1 MFLVGSLETTV
12 ANLGGSINEF
22 NIDSFSLPGLGGW
35 EDRLSESDRS
45 LSGTHDTALDQDEVL
60 VDLTVVW
67 ETTHRSDVLGDSVG
81 LCGGVVVNTGHSTS
95 SNSVDLVVDVS
106 SGVVTEL
113 TAAGDRPLDG
123 GRMPGTDTGDLAET
137 SMCLTVQTGHAESLD
152 HTACSL
158 TTGNTDSINA
168 LGHLEDLTDA
178 DLLLEFALGPF
189 DLISDGSTVDLDLH
203 DVGLVLAEAELAD
216 LSSSDDT
223 DNSSVLLDALEV
235 TSVVILG
242 GLVLVFAVNILAE
255 SLLLG
260 SHPVLVETALDI
272 VVEVLGEDGAE
283 STEATGSLDISDE
296 SNNLHW
302 WALND
307 GDRVDDILLD
317 GLLTLTALLILDDVG
332 HASLVAHEGSKV
344 DGLALVVTGE

>member
-22 NIDSFSLPGLGGW
+22 NIDSFSLPGLGGR

-137 SMCLTVQTGHAESLD
+137 SMCLTVKARHAESLD
-152 HTACSL
+152 HTACTL
-158 TTGNTDSINA
+158 TAGNTDSINT
-168 LGHLEDLTDA
+168 LGHLEDLTNSDF
-178 DLLLEFALGPF
+178 LFEFVLGPF
-189 DLISDGSTVDLDLH
+189 DLVRDSTTVDLDLH
-203 DVGLVLAEAELAD
+203 DVGLVLAEAKLAN
-216 LSSSDDT
+216 LGRSDDT
-223 DNSSVLLDALEV
+223 DNGSVLLDALEV
-235 TSVVILG
+235 AGVVILG
-242 GLVLVFAVNILAE
+242 GLVLVLAVNILAE

-260 SHPVLVETALDI
+260 CHPVLVETALD
-272 VVEVLGEDGAE
+272 VVVKVLGEDSAEGA
-283 STEATGSLDISDE
+283 EATGRLNIADE

-302 WALND
+302 RALND
-307 GDRVDDILLD
+307 GDGVDNILLD
-317 GLLTLTALLILDDVG
+317 GLLTLTTFLILDDVG
-332 HASLVAHEGSKV
+332 HAGLVTGEGSKV

>member
-1 MFLVGSLETTV
+1 M
-12 ANLGGSINEF
+12 ANLGGSIDEF
-22 NIDSFSLPGLGGW
+22 NIDCLGLPGLGGG

-45 LSGTHDTALDQDEVL
+45 LSGTLDTALDQDEVL

-67 ETTHRSDVLGDSVG
+67 ETTHRSDVLGDSVS
-81 LCGGVVVNTGHSTS
+81 LCGGVVVNTSDSTGT
-95 SNSVDLVVDVS
+95 NSVDLVVDVS
-106 SGVVTEL
+106 SGVVTHL

-123 GRMPGTDTGDLAET
+123 RWMPGTDTSDLAET
-137 SMCLTVQTGHAESLD
+137 SMCLTVKTRHAESLD

-158 TTGNTDSINA
+158 TAGNTDSINA
-168 LGHLEDLTDA
+168 LGHLEDLTNA

-189 DLISDGSTVDLDLH
+189 DLISDGTTVDLDLH
-203 DVGLVLAEAELAD
+203 NVSLVLTEAELAD
-216 LSSSDDT
+216 LGSSDNT

-242 GLVLVFAVNILAE
+242 GLVLVLAVNILAE

-283 STEATGSLDISDE
+283 GTEATRSLDIADE

-317 GLLTLTALLILDDVG
+317 GLLTLTTLLILDDVSHTG
-332 HASLVAHEGSKV
+332 LVAHEGSKV